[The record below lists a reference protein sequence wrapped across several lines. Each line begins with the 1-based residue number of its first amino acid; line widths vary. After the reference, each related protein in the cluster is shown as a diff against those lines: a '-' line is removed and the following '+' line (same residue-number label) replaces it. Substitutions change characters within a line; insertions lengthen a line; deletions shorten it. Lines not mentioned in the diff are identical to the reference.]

1 MSWLVLWMHIRVIP
15 QEWGH
20 RKRYRTDDEFCLGHA
35 PSYMSL
41 EPLRG
46 PVGRAGRVAPGGS
59 TWMGGGVGVSTRH
72 VETKAL
78 GTDVEREV
86 E

>member
-1 MSWLVLWMHIRVIP
+1 MDIRVIP
-15 QEWGH
+15 QEWGP
-20 RKRYRTDDEFCLGHA
+20 RKRYGTDDKFCLGHA

-46 PVGRAGRVAPGGS
+46 HVGKAGRVAPGGS
-59 TWMGGGVGVSTRH
+59 TWLGAGGRVGVSTRH

-78 GTDVEREV
+78 GTDVERE
-86 E
+86 EE